1 MANGVD
7 LVNFAPKNEMK
18 SINYHKSYYISFSL
32 RVFINFVFLI
42 IIHFLMIS
50 SVKDLPK
57 FSINLLSFNRIE
69 RNSYEVSSYLF
80 DETAILITLGGLIV
94 VALMALLVS
103 LGFFRIIP
111 KERQIKFRVRLFIYT
126 ITNLAICCITTLYLF
141 FIAATMVS
149 ISSYRINL
157 ENGFIWIYPFYAM
170 VIIFYLIEVYG
181 FMTVNYD
188 YFNDITDTVGS

>member
-1 MANGVD
+1 
-7 LVNFAPKNEMK
+7 
-18 SINYHKSYYISFSL
+18 
-32 RVFINFVFLI
+32 
-42 IIHFLMIS
+42 MIS